1 MHEIQQNAVFP
12 KIRSILLHKV
22 QLRPEEGAVTI
33 SHAQKKVQLH
43 SEGKITLRM
52 LLGTLEST
60 TGFCPAVPP
69 LLHTEIIP
77 VDLELLQHSFFGQ
90 LAAEITLDAAG

>member
-1 MHEIQQNAVFP
+1 MQS
-12 KIRSILLHKV
+12 RS
-22 QLRPEEGAVTI
+22 EEGAVTI
-33 SHAQKKVQLH
+33 SHAQKKVQPH
-43 SEGKITLRM
+43 SDEKITPRM

-60 TGFCPAVPP
+60 TGFRPAVPP

-77 VDLELLQHSFFGQ
+77 VDLELLQHSFFGH